1 MNNCYQMLFVLNN
14 LKKFASIM
22 NEGPPFFVGVD
33 SLDPIEVEAGS
44 KVEYTLPQVSD
55 PDRSDKVLIST
66 LLKNAYEFVT
76 MTNQHKI
83 VISPKPSH
91 VKKFPFKV

>member
-1 MNNCYQMLFVLNN
+1 
-14 LKKFASIM
+14 M

-83 VISPKPSH
+83 VISPKALH